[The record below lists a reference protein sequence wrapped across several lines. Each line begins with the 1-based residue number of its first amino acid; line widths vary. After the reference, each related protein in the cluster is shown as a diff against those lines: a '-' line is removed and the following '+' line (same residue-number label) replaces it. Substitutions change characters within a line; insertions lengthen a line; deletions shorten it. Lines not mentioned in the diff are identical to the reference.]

1 MYLNFL
7 YEFDTD
13 LYSILLIVLLQ
24 IKEKIEEE
32 EVMQK
37 SMEED
42 IHTLQQE
49 ILEQKK
55 KQRGANGT
63 HERHAQFQKQIRI
76 LENRLDKANQKFNE
90 AISKNKRLRE
100 TIDSLRRE
108 RVIFDNI
115 YRKLEKELHERR
127 GKMANII
134 GMLALN
140 LLIILNF

>member
-134 GMLALN
+134 GTLALN
-140 LLIILNF
+140 LLIILKF

>member
-1 MYLNFL
+1 
-7 YEFDTD
+7 
-13 LYSILLIVLLQ
+13 
-24 IKEKIEEE
+24 
-32 EVMQK
+32 MQK